1 MKEKKSQPKPKEPGS
16 AKTADQRGGANAE
29 TYRESKRRKRYAFIQ
44 SGGISGKIF
53 VGIALLSLLCLLLSY
68 GADVILEGRMI
79 DEGLDIIDP
88 AFLPWNEVTVPTQ
101 RAYLWYTGFYH
112 LGQMALPII
121 VFLLVRQSLAHN
133 LYLEL
138 AAFALGGLGSEYL
151 YDMIFYHKPGTFWEE
166 QNVFITLTILI
177 LFLQALRFLRPWRKN
192 QKSMVQILA
201 TALTTALFIFFL
213 LIGNVARFNDTTYIF
228 GLALAFLL
236 MPDHVL
242 MQAASMGIL
251 GLSRIS
257 RSVPAALLF
266 FYNDEEAGSKALVTL
281 PALYILGLLV
291 LYYLVPSL
299 T

>member
-1 MKEKKSQPKPKEPGS
+1 MTEIKSDQADRQEK
-16 AKTADQRGGANAE
+16 DQSRGRANEE
-29 TYRESKRRKRYAFIQ
+29 TYRESKRRNRYAFIKN
-44 SGGISGKIF
+44 GGLSGKIL
-53 VGIALLSLLCLLLSY
+53 VGIALFSLLCLMVSY
-68 GADVILEGRMI
+68 GADVLLEGRMI
-79 DEGLDIIDP
+79 DEGLEIID
-88 AFLPWNEVTVPTQ
+88 AAYLPWNEVTAPTQ

-138 AAFALGGLGSEYL
+138 VAFGVGGLGSEYF
-151 YDMIFYHKPGTFWEE
+151 YDMIFYHMPGNFWEE
-166 QNVFITLTILI
+166 QNVLLSLTAL
-177 LFLQALRFLRPWRKN
+177 LVFLQALRFLRSWKKKG
-192 QKSMVQILA
+192 KSMVQIFA
-201 TALTTALFIFFL
+201 TALSTALFLFL
-213 LIGNVARFNDTTYIF
+213 LLMGNVAHFSDTTYIF
-228 GLALAFLL
+228 ALALALLL

-242 MQAASMGIL
+242 MQAASMGVL

-266 FYNDEEAGSKALVTL
+266 FYNDQEAGPKALATL